1 MTENQALLSRINMN
15 DCTRIDTESEIPKY
29 QQVEEMLL
37 ADIESG
43 IFKHGQRIP
52 SINETSE
59 ELLLS
64 RDTVEKAYVHL
75 RKKGILLSV
84 KGKGYYV
91 NKIPD
96 GKRLK
101 IALIINKL
109 SNYKRSL
116 YNAFVQTLGAKAS
129 VDVFIYHYD
138 QSEFENIIN
147 ENLKDYDYF
156 VILPHFRTDHSNV
169 VEIIR
174 QIPQDRV
181 LIIDRFMEELTNY
194 PVVYQEFD
202 RDIQQ
207 ALTEALELLRKYTRL
222 NLVFPQNEYYSTS
235 IKRGFTQFCQSRGL
249 RFSIIDLLTE
259 AEIRP
264 NEAYILVSDNDLY
277 FFIKVIKQ
285 RSWTAGKDV
294 GMISYNENPVKELL
308 CDGIST
314 ISTNH
319 DEIGKKAAEMILQKS
334 FARIKSPF
342 EFIRRNSL

>member
-1 MTENQALLSRINMN
+1 MIDNSRIDSN
-15 DCTRIDTESEIPKY
+15 SEIPKY
-29 QQVEEMLL
+29 QQVEEMIL

-43 IFKHGQRIP
+43 IFKQGQRIP

-84 KGKGYYV
+84 KGKGYYI
-91 NKIPD
+91 NKLPMA
-96 GKRLK
+96 KRLK

-116 YNAFVQTLGAKAS
+116 YNSLVQTLGTKAS

-138 QSEFENIIN
+138 IAEFETIIKD
-147 ENLKDYDYF
+147 NLKDYDYF
-156 VILPHFRTDHSNV
+156 VILPHFRTDQANV

-174 QIPQDRV
+174 EIPREKV
-181 LIIDRFMEELTNY
+181 LIVDRYLEELKNY
-194 PVVYQEFD
+194 PIVYQEFD
-202 RDIQQ
+202 KDIQD
-207 ALTEALELLRKYTRL
+207 ALTQAISLLRKYKQL
-222 NLVFPQNEYYSTS
+222 NLVFPQNEFYSTN
-235 IKRGFTQFCQSRGL
+235 IKRGFTHFCRTEN
-249 RFSIIDLLTE
+249 FKFEVIDILEE
-259 AEIRP
+259 AEIRK

-277 FFIKVIKQ
+277 FFIKTIK
-285 RSWTAGKDV
+285 SKNWLPGKDI
-294 GMISYNENPVKELL
+294 GIISYNENPVKELL

-319 DEIGKKAAEMILQKS
+319 DEIGKKAAEMILQKAFS
-334 FARIKSPF
+334 RIKSPF
-342 EFIRRNSL
+342 EFIQRLSL